1 MEPRLAA
8 INPVARGIG
17 GAALLASI
25 VALYFQLTAPFVGS
39 RLAYAGRLLGPL
51 TIMLISLHLFRQR
64 PPHPLFSAVLLA
76 LGAMSLLFVL
86 VGLGQ

>member
-1 MEPRLAA
+1 MEPRLAP

-17 GAALLASI
+17 GAVFLTSM
-25 VALYFQLTAPFVGS
+25 VGLYFQLTEPFVGS

-51 TIMLISLHLFRQR
+51 AIMLVGLHLFRQR
-64 PPHPLFSAVLLA
+64 PAHPLFSAVLFA
-76 LGAMSLLFVL
+76 LTAMSLLFVL